1 MDDESFSH
9 LQGDYGTGKTLIL
22 DAVARKMNSVG
33 SNVTVLSAL
42 DYLDERK
49 KNHDVLDII
58 FRQRYSNTGITFYSL
73 ADLRRGQSSSN
84 YHILV
89 YS

>member
-1 MDDESFSH
+1 M
-9 LQGDYGTGKTLIL
+9 QGDYGTGKTLIL
-22 DAVARKMNSVG
+22 DAVARRMKSEG

-42 DYLDERK
+42 DYQGWDKNK
-49 KNHDVLDII
+49 KKSKSKNDVLDLI

-73 ADLRRGQSSSN
+73 ADLRRVRGESSSN

>member
-1 MDDESFSH
+1 
-9 LQGDYGTGKTLIL
+9 
-22 DAVARKMNSVG
+22 MNSVG

-42 DYLDERK
+42 DYLEERK

-58 FRQRYSNTGITFYSL
+58 FRQRYSNTGITSLSL

-84 YHILV
+84 YHILD